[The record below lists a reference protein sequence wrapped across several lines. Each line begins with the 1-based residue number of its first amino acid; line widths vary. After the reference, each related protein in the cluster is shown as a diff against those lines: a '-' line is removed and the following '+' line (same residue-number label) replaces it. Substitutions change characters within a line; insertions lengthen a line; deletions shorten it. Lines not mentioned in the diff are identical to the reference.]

1 MDAEHLND
9 LFIGYEKIGD
19 YFDFKLKLKREEH
32 TSQPTTDES
41 PDWVINTEK
50 YNGFNGN
57 INRVHNLYRSQD
69 DPKWEPT
76 PEEIRECC
84 GVWVAGDGNTPW
96 TNIKHINPD
105 MVNGDFYNDIHDF
118 RACFNGWDKL
128 EPIPEQ
134 CIPKPEPERERYE
147 WAGIVEEWM

>member
-1 MDAEHLND
+1 MDAEYLND
-9 LFIGYEKIGD
+9 LFNGYEKIGD

-50 YNGFNGN
+50 YNGFTS
-57 INRVHNLYRSQD
+57 NLNNYNNWYRTQD
-69 DPKWEPT
+69 APKWEPT
-76 PEEIRECC
+76 PDEIRECC
-84 GVWVAGDGNTPW
+84 GVWLHKNSYTVEIGPNNLSVYNSIEHFFST
-96 TNIKHINPD
+96 TNLLS
-105 MVNGDFYNDIHDF
+105 
-118 RACFNGWDKL
+118 KL

-147 WAGIVEEWM
+147 WAGIVDEWM